1 MRLLMVEALENLD
14 QRWLLWLNGHHSDFF
29 DRFMYFVSGK
39 YEWIPL
45 YALILAIIIYRY
57 RWKSLW
63 IILAVVIMITLSD
76 QIANLLKNG
85 VKRFRPC
92 KDPEIGHLVH
102 LVKNYCQSSYGFVSG
117 HAANSFAL
125 ATFLSLL
132 FRKKWVTTGII
143 VWAVLVSYSRIYL
156 GVHYPG
162 DVIGGALIG
171 VLLGFGVYSVLNFN
185 HQYAAYAESDGQS
198 EQK

>member
-1 MRLLMVEALENLD
+1 MIEALNNVD
-14 QRWLLWLNGHHSDFF
+14 QRWLLWLNGHHSVFF
-29 DRFMYFVSGK
+29 DQFMYFISGK

-45 YALILAIIIYRY
+45 YALILAIIIRKY

-102 LVKNYCQSSYGFVSG
+102 LVNNYCRSSYGFVSG

-125 ATFLSLL
+125 ATFVSLL
-132 FRKKWVTTGII
+132 FRKRWVTVGI
-143 VWAVLVSYSRIYL
+143 VFWAALVSYSRIYL

-171 VLLGFGVYSVLNFN
+171 VLLAFGVYCVLNLN
-185 HQYAAYAESDGQS
+185 HQYEAYAESDGLLGR
-198 EQK
+198 K